1 MSTYGLL
8 GYPLAVSFSPAYF
21 TEKFK
26 QLGLNHEYLLFP
38 REGVDDLRVWIGAH
52 PEVAGLNVTIPH
64 KQTVLN
70 ALDDLTPEAKAVG
83 AVNTIRIA
91 HNPLRLTGHNT
102 DVIGFRES
110 LLPFLGKARPAALV
124 LGTGGAARAVWY
136 VLEQL
141 GISFI
146 KAGRKSSIGVFAYGD
161 LSTEILA
168 PYSLWINTTP
178 LGMLPTY
185 AGEMPPLPYE
195 AIGKEHFLYDLVYHP
210 AETPFLEAGR
220 LQGAKTQNGL
230 AMLHAQAD
238 AAWNFWQK

>member
-21 TEKFK
+21 TNKFK
-26 QLGLNHEYLLFP
+26 QLGLDHEYLLFP
-38 REGVDDLRVWIGAH
+38 REGVADLRLWIAAQ
-52 PEVAGLNVTIPH
+52 PVLAGLNVTIPH
-64 KQTVLN
+64 KKAVLA
-70 ALDDLTPEAKAVG
+70 ALDELTPEARAAG

-91 HNPLRLTGHNT
+91 HHPLRLTGHNT
-102 DVIGFRES
+102 DVIGFQES
-110 LLPFLGKARPAALV
+110 LLPFLGEARPAALV
-124 LGTGGAARAVWY
+124 LGTGGAAHAVWY

-141 GISFI
+141 GIPYI
-146 KAGRKSSIGVFAYGD
+146 KAGRKAGDGVLAYGD
-161 LSTEILA
+161 LSQELLV

-195 AIGKEHFLYDLVYHP
+195 AIGKGHFLCDLVYHP

-220 LQGAKTQNGL
+220 LRGAKTQNGL
-230 AMLHAQAD
+230 AMLHAQAE
-238 AAWNFWQK
+238 AAWLFWQK